1 MERHFVRRPPLEP
14 LPTMEVLAIDY
25 DGRFTLTYDLKNGDS
40 SAIRVTPEFAIA
52 VCEALVQD
60 GRWMEIGA

>member
-1 MERHFVRRPPLEP
+1 M
-14 LPTMEVLAIDY
+14 MEVLAIDY
-25 DGRFTLTYDLKNGDS
+25 DGRFTMTYDLKNGES

-60 GRWMEIGA
+60 GRWLEIGA